1 MPIDAAIQ
9 PWLGH
14 TKLVGTGVLLHFKV
28 TFLLSNLSKQRQT
41 DLKSGRSYT
50 SKGKGLQ
57 RCQRDID
64 TANVQGVYLRIK
76 FIQKEKK
83 LRERSGV
90 KLKCQF
96 LTGTSES

>member
-57 RCQRDID
+57 RRETSIPLDETPNVPGVLLENK
-64 TANVQGVYLRIK
+64 TAERK
-76 FIQKEKK
+76 
-83 LRERSGV
+83 RSGV
-90 KLKCQF
+90 KM
-96 LTGTSES
+96 